1 MKASLFS
8 FFLLSLLFVS
18 FPGCESKNEER
29 ILPERKPTLPPR
41 QQEQNPTTKQANIDP
56 KIADEIIAVIR
67 ENIEATKVE
76 DLKRVLA
83 TIHEDSPQLK
93 STKEGM
99 QFVFSSYD
107 LDFILEE
114 VKVIELNG
122 DVAKVYYVQF
132 TTNRGGQQFAENRT
146 AGFHF
151 MKKSNGNWKIY
162 KTEPVK

>member
-8 FFLLSLLFVS
+8 FFLLSILFVS

-29 ILPERKPTLPPR
+29 ILPERKFSLPPT
-41 QQEQNPTTKQANIDP
+41 QQEPKQIVKQANLDP
-56 KIADEIIAVIR
+56 KVVQEIIVVIK
-67 ENIEATKVE
+67 ENLDASNDE
-76 DLKRVLA
+76 DINRVLA

-122 DVAKVYYVQF
+122 DDAKVYYVQF

>member
-1 MKASLFS
+1 MKAPLFYF
-8 FFLLSLLFVS
+8 FFLSILFVS

-41 QQEQNPTTKQANIDP
+41 QQEQKPITKQANIDP

-122 DVAKVYYVQF
+122 DDAKVYYVQF